1 MEKKRVDWTVV
12 LTVDSMDDSTAAKTA
27 EWTDERM
34 VEMTDGTTVEMTASR
49 KAENWDIWMVEMK
62 VDC

>member
-1 MEKKRVDWTVV
+1 
-12 LTVDSMDDSTAAKTA
+12 
-27 EWTDERM
+27 M

-49 KAENWDIWMVEMK
+49 KAENWDIWKVEMK

>member
-1 MEKKRVDWTVV
+1 MDGK
-12 LTVDSMDDSTAAKTA
+12 MDDSTAARKVA
-27 EWTDERM
+27 LWAWMM

-49 KAENWDIWMVEMK
+49 KAENWDIWKVEMK